1 MDDRTPWFIINES
14 SSAIALSPPKTDR
27 PSPQKQ
33 IALCQ
38 QKAIAPLFPTP
49 DRPSTRPITSQT
61 KRDRP
66 FTRTIAPLTNKSPS
80 MLGLQRGRSGLRL
93 AGERSLFLQN

>member
-1 MDDRTPWFIINES
+1 MDDRTPWFTINES

-38 QKAIAPLFPTP
+38 QKAIALFLKKPIALCQQKAIAPLFPTP

-61 KRDRP
+61 KRDRS
-66 FTRTIAPLTNKSPS
+66 I
-80 MLGLQRGRSGLRL
+80 
-93 AGERSLFLQN
+93 E